1 MKNLLTALLVCV
13 ATISL
18 FAQDTTFVQTFTFD
32 DITKRRDVYQFPEPG
47 QEFRKVL
54 MYKTLKCDQATTQDG
69 FACGE
74 WDYLTYTFVY
84 DSTGVFDS
92 NLVTHRKYLAGGND
106 FQTIQTHTTPMS
118 DVYQYAGTMISNIG
132 YSRRETYIA
141 VIGRHLNPINYNT
154 QCITFGK
161 PVSAV
166 SYKELSVKI
175 RDLSYEVSSIVYSH
189 RDWGVGKIR
198 PFIAHGQSTHKA
210 HECVFA
216 VTPHV
221 SQDVYELRCQ
231 DSSALRWACVQ
242 SLAES
247 IKLNKS
253 FRKIRENDD
262 VDLGEISP
270 DESEFEDID
279 PAKYIKRRTIRMTC
293 RYDYKFRKWH
303 ILAPTKE
310 QLSLET
316 EVRTGESSRYST
328 R

>member
-1 MKNLLTALLVCV
+1 MELQKQALRDIVNELPQFSMESASKSDSRVFGYDSCHAIPKGKRALGWWHV
-13 ATISL
+13 SQDGPICHILCLDSRSGGISCGY
-18 FAQDTTFVQTFTFD
+18 QYMSSFD
-32 DITKRRDVYQFPEPG
+32 DIISAGTIVSG
-47 QEFRKVL
+47 
-54 MYKTLKCDQATTQDG
+54 TLFVVKERSF
-69 FACGE
+69 FA
-74 WDYLTYTFVY
+74 
-84 DSTGVFDS
+84 
-92 NLVTHRKYLAGGND
+92 
-106 FQTIQTHTTPMS
+106 MS

-189 RDWGVGKIR
+189 HDWGVGKIR